1 MAHVASGKG
10 SIRPV
15 RDYDEFDEQ
24 QRTGVERIVGRDL
37 DEASGKGKPLSS
49 RARQSQRSV
58 ESYLKA
64 GVRPRWMERVGDID
78 AGIARE
84 RRRLAEVYRAL
95 QGECGDDA
103 AAFAGRWRAVAHGWP
118 FAELNALIDQ
128 HNAWY
133 PLERDL
139 ALDPRT
145 GEYVR
150 VAGRSYRRPVLGP
163 AWVLEHFPAAPHR
176 AGGPGAEKPRA

>member
-1 MAHVASGKG
+1 VHEH
-10 SIRPV
+10 R
-15 RDYDEFDEQ
+15 ELFDEQ
-24 QRTGVERIVGRDL
+24 QRTPVERIVGQDL

-49 RARQSQRSV
+49 RARQTQRSV
-58 ESYLKA
+58 DSYLKG

-84 RRRLAEVYRAL
+84 RRRLARTYRAL
-95 QGECGDDA
+95 QREYGHDA
-103 AAFAGRWRAVAHGWP
+103 KAFAERWRAVAHGWP
-118 FAELNALIDQ
+118 FAELNELIEQ
-128 HNAWY
+128 HNEWY
-133 PLERDL
+133 PIERDL

-163 AWVLEHFPAAPHR
+163 PWVLEIFPAVPCR
-176 AGGPGAEKPRA
+176 AQRPLR